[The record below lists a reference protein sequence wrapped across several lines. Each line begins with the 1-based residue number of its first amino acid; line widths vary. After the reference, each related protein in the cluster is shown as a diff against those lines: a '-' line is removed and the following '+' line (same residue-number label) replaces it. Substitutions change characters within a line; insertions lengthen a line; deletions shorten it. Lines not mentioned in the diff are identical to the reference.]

1 MSAICPY
8 CRCPLDPDDPQTVCP
23 GCDTPHHTDCFEE
36 NGGCTVFGCS
46 HAPSDEPALR
56 VTAAELEPTQAA
68 VIADASVPSPQAPSA
83 PPIPFS
89 SGVAPPPSAN
99 GYVASAVSNTPPL
112 SLGEFYAGV
121 QAHKSR
127 TTFVLLGVFL
137 GAFGVHN
144 FYAGYPRKGAAQLC
158 LSLFTCF
165 YAAIVS
171 EIWAIVEVC
180 TITTDGD
187 QQDFQ

>member
-1 MSAICPY
+1 
-8 CRCPLDPDDPQTVCP
+8 V
-23 GCDTPHHTDCFEE
+23 DCFEE

-46 HAPSDEPALR
+46 HAPSDELPVR
-56 VTAAELEPTQAA
+56 VTAGDLEPAQDAAIAHASAATQRSS
-68 VIADASVPSPQAPSA
+68 IA
-83 PPIPFS
+83 PPPPTS
-89 SGVAPPPSAN
+89 SGVAPPPSAT
-99 GYVASAVSNTPPL
+99 GAAAASSKTFGTPPL
-112 SLGEFYAGV
+112 SLAEVYAGV
-121 QAHKSR
+121 QARKSR
-127 TTFVLLGVFL
+127 TTFVLLGVFF

-180 TITTDGD
+180 TVTMDGD

>member
-1 MSAICPY
+1 
-8 CRCPLDPDDPQTVCP
+8 
-23 GCDTPHHTDCFEE
+23 
-36 NGGCTVFGCS
+36 VFGCS

-56 VTAAELEPTQAA
+56 VTAGELEPTQAA

-158 LSLFTCF
+158 LSIFTCF